1 MFGTKVTFVPLTGA
15 TAQDDRLVSR
25 WTKGQ
30 VKDAPNA
37 EADGELSQEEESR
50 LYQHYGLSY
59 GEDRSSSGLPEGQ
72 AQARTDTRT
81 DAGHDTSGPNT
92 DSAMTRSEEEMRV
105 GTRREQA
112 GTARLRKW
120 VETEHVTESVP
131 VQREQVRVEREP
143 ITESNRDA
151 ATSGP
156 EISEEEHEVTLYEET
171 AVAEKVAVPKE
182 RVRLEKDVV
191 TDQEQVEGE
200 IRKERIEVE
209 GDVEP
214 SRDRR

>member
-1 MFGTKVTFVPLTGA
+1 M
-15 TAQDDRLVSR
+15 
-25 WTKGQ
+25 
-30 VKDAPNA
+30 
-37 EADGELSQEEESR
+37 
-50 LYQHYGLSY
+50 
-59 GEDRSSSGLPEGQ
+59 
-72 AQARTDTRT
+72 
-81 DAGHDTSGPNT
+81 
-92 DSAMTRSEEEMRV
+92 
-105 GTRREQA
+105 
-112 GTARLRKW
+112 
-120 VETEHVTESVP
+120 P

-171 AVAEKVAVPKE
+171 AMAEKVAVPKE